1 MVFAA
6 MDERLHIKKEDQS
19 RVQRD
24 EEDVEKLVSTLE
36 SVMVDSFEQGGD
48 RGDKIALSNL
58 ATGVFMPR
66 DESSLLLQ
74 AEKLGEKE
82 MNALIKKKIN
92 SNAVGF
98 WEALP
103 KMKIKTFA
111 SLAKKVQ
118 VKQSDEKLVKINAER
133 SLFGRLLIASNTRN
147 IDLRDVLTYELSP
160 VPCALA
166 HTDGTL
172 RKSNK
177 SILLTVLED
186 SVQVL
191 PRLPCDNDEPLTANI
206 IDGMAAVQM
215 IKKAGT
221 STFEKMASHYFNT
234 VTAPLGKNNCSR
246 VDIVLDRYEK
256 VHSIKESEHRRGSTS
271 GYEIKIAGPHTAVP
285 KNWNAYISNPVNKI
299 NLQRFLGRIWTEI
312 GKNTLNFGHQL
323 VLAGCFTDPQDVL
336 MVERG
341 TTRSLPR
348 LVSDQEEADTRMML
362 HAEDCSHLFQRLVLH
377 SPVTDVAVIATHI
390 FSSLLCK
397 QLWMKTGVRDRL
409 RFVPIH
415 ALVEKLG
422 SVMCNLL
429 PAFHFLTGCDT
440 TSEPYLIGK
449 KKVVE
454 SSEGKSS

>member
-24 EEDVEKLVSTLE
+24 EEDVKKLVSTLE

-58 ATGVFMPR
+58 ATGVVMPR
-66 DESSLLLQ
+66 DVSSLLLQ

-82 MNALIKKKIN
+82 MNAVIKKKIN

-118 VKQSDEKLVKINAER
+118 VKQSDEKLVKINADR

-186 SVQVL
+186 GVQVL
-191 PRLPCDNDEPLTANI
+191 PRLPCDN
-206 IDGMAAVQM
+206 
-215 IKKAGT
+215 GT
-221 STFEKMASHYFNT
+221 STFGKMASHYFNT

-246 VDIVLDRYEK
+246 VDIVFDRYEK
-256 VHSIKESEHRRGSTS
+256 VDSIKESERRRGSTS

-299 NLQRFLGRIWTEI
+299 NIQRFLGRIWTEI
-312 GKNTLNFGHQL
+312 GENTLNFGHQL

-341 TTRSLPR
+341 TRRPLPR

-429 PAFHFLTGCDT
+429 PAFHSLTACDT

>member
-24 EEDVEKLVSTLE
+24 EEDVKKLVSTLE
-36 SVMVDSFEQGGD
+36 SVMVDSFEQGED

-58 ATGVFMPR
+58 ATGVVMPR
-66 DESSLLLQ
+66 DVSSLLLQ

-118 VKQSDEKLVKINAER
+118 VKQSDEKLVKINADR
-133 SLFGRLLIASNTRN
+133 SLFGRLLIASNTGN

-215 IKKAGT
+215 IKTAGT
-221 STFEKMASHYFNT
+221 STFGKMASHYFNT

-256 VHSIKESEHRRGSTS
+256 VDSIKESERRRGSTS

-312 GKNTLNFGHQL
+312 TLNFGHQL

-362 HAEDCSHLFQRLVLH
+362 HEEDCSHLFQRLVLH

-429 PAFHFLTGCDT
+429 PAFHSLTGCDT

>member
-24 EEDVEKLVSTLE
+24 EEDVKKLVSTLE

-48 RGDKIALSNL
+48 GGDKIALSNL
-58 ATGVFMPR
+58 ATGVVMPR
-66 DESSLLLQ
+66 DVSSLLLQ

-118 VKQSDEKLVKINAER
+118 VKQSDEKLVKINADR

-147 IDLRDVLTYELSP
+147 IDLRDVVTYELSP

-177 SILLTVLED
+177 TILLTVLED

-215 IKKAGT
+215 IKTAGT
-221 STFEKMASHYFNT
+221 STASHYFNT

-256 VHSIKESEHRRGSTS
+256 VDSIKESERRRGSTS

-323 VLAGCFTDPQDVL
+323 VLARCFTDPQDVL

-377 SPVTDVAVIATHI
+377 SPITDVAVIATHI

-429 PAFHFLTGCDT
+429 PAFHSLTGCDT

>member
-24 EEDVEKLVSTLE
+24 EEDVKKLVSTLE

-58 ATGVFMPR
+58 ATGVVMPR

-172 RKSNK
+172 RKSNN

-215 IKKAGT
+215 IKTAGT
-221 STFEKMASHYFNT
+221 STFGKIASHYFNT

-362 HAEDCSHLFQRLVLH
+362 HAEDCSHLFQRLMLH

>member
-1 MVFAA
+1 MLFIIY
-6 MDERLHIKKEDQS
+6 DKLYKEVKEPSSDD
-19 RVQRD
+19 VQRD
-24 EEDVEKLVSTLE
+24 EEDVKKLVSTLE

-58 ATGVFMPR
+58 ATGVVMPR
-66 DESSLLLQ
+66 DLSSLLLQ

-118 VKQSDEKLVKINAER
+118 VKQSDEKLVKINADR
-133 SLFGRLLIASNTRN
+133 SLFGRLLIASNSRN

-215 IKKAGT
+215 IKTAGT
-221 STFEKMASHYFNT
+221 STFGKMASHYFNT

-256 VHSIKESEHRRGSTS
+256 VDSIKESERRRGSTS

-285 KNWNAYISNPVNKI
+285 NNWNAYISNPVNKI

-409 RFVPIH
+409 C
-415 ALVEKLG
+415 LYL
-422 SVMCNLL
+422 SMLL
-429 PAFHFLTGCDT
+429 
-440 TSEPYLIGK
+440 
-449 KKVVE
+449 
-454 SSEGKSS
+454 

>member
-1 MVFAA
+1 M
-6 MDERLHIKKEDQS
+6 R
-19 RVQRD
+19 
-24 EEDVEKLVSTLE
+24 
-36 SVMVDSFEQGGD
+36 
-48 RGDKIALSNL
+48 
-58 ATGVFMPR
+58 
-66 DESSLLLQ
+66 
-74 AEKLGEKE
+74 
-82 MNALIKKKIN
+82 KIN
-92 SNAVGF
+92 
-98 WEALP
+98 
-103 KMKIKTFA
+103 
-111 SLAKKVQ
+111 
-118 VKQSDEKLVKINAER
+118 VKINADR
-133 SLFGRLLIASNTRN
+133 SLFGRLLISSNTRN

-215 IKKAGT
+215 IKTAGT
-221 STFEKMASHYFNT
+221 STFGKMASHYFNT

-256 VHSIKESEHRRGSTS
+256 VDSIKESERRKGSTS

-285 KNWNAYISNPVNKI
+285 NNWNAYISNPVNKI

-362 HAEDCSHLFQRLVLH
+362 HVEDCFHLFQRLVLH

-429 PAFHFLTGCDT
+429 PTFHSLTGCDT

>member
-1 MVFAA
+1 MT
-6 MDERLHIKKEDQS
+6 RLSKEAT
-19 RVQRD
+19 
-24 EEDVEKLVSTLE
+24 K
-36 SVMVDSFEQGGD
+36 
-48 RGDKIALSNL
+48 DKIALSNL
-58 ATGVFMPR
+58 ATGVVIPR
-66 DESSLLLQ
+66 DVSSLLLE

-82 MNALIKKKIN
+82 MNALIKKRIN

-118 VKQSDEKLVKINAER
+118 VKQSDEKLVKINADR

-177 SILLTVLED
+177 SILLTVLEG

-215 IKKAGT
+215 IKTAGT
-221 STFEKMASHYFNT
+221 RTFGKMASHNFNT

-246 VDIVLDRYEK
+246 VDIVFDRYEK
-256 VHSIKESEHRRGSTS
+256 VDSIKESERRRGSTS
-271 GYEIKIAGPHTAVP
+271 GYEIKIAGSHTAVP

-323 VLAGCFTDPQDVL
+323 VLAGCFTDPQAVL
-336 MVERG
+336 MVVERG
-341 TTRSLPR
+341 TTRPLPR
-348 LVSDQEEADTRMML
+348 LVSDREEADTRMML
-362 HAEDCSHLFQRLVLH
+362 HAEDCCHLFQRLVLH
-377 SPVTDVAVIATHI
+377 SPDTDVAVIATHI

-422 SVMCNLL
+422 SVMCKLL
-429 PAFHFLTGCDT
+429 PAFHSLTRCDT
-440 TSEPYLIGK
+440 TSGPYLIGK
-449 KKVVE
+449 KMSWKALKENHAKFEALTCLGVVTPPSPDVSATAE
-454 SSEGKSS
+454 QYMCSMYFSAK